1 MKNGRTTMI
10 KRFFALVL
18 AFAVAVSI
26 LTVPVQES
34 YAAGGKVKTVAVTN
48 LPAKQLTLKKG
59 KSFTLKT
66 KVSVSGKKVSKAVT
80 YKTSNKKVATVNAK
94 GKITAKKKGTAT
106 ITIYSKADKKKT
118 CKIKVTVGTPVTK
131 VKLNKTK
138 ANLNVGKSLTLKT
151 TLSPKK
157 PSNKGIIWKSSNTKI
172 ATITSKGVVKAK
184 KAGTVKITATA
195 KDGSGKKAICK
206 VTVKKAAS
214 IIPIPTPEEPL
225 IVKSLNIAQP
235 DMLTIT
241 LTKQAAL
248 TASDF
253 QVWAKKYESADYL
266 KQYTIGQITTT
277 DSLTYKIKLTGDSVL
292 QKNSYIKVVVPKLNL
307 SRECIYR
314 DETYTIEKS
323 ETYVYKLGDS
333 VDKSQT
339 LGKGYSNCSVSG
351 LPAGVKYQIKTAAAT
366 CTLKF
371 SGNVTKQGKYTSKL
385 VYEDEL
391 GNKFSMTIIWLVYDG
406 TELLVK
412 DAEKVLTTAW
422 GTTLPQ
428 LEVYGGNGTSTSDY
442 TYELLQ
448 EGSDSAALAVS
459 SLINGGAGI
468 QVSSPKLSAGT
479 YKLRIRA
486 TDKTDTSM
494 TNTGTLTLK
503 IIEGGY
509 LQGKVKDANGDPLTS
524 FQFTMKNQNE
534 YAEYKDVVSGRWD
547 GVSKDGAILMQ
558 DLETGTYDVTV
569 SSYSGTVSTTVY
581 NLKAQKAAYGTD
593 DVYPVWSFDV
603 TLPVY
608 KVNIELDPDVPD
620 AVKNITNFGNWQ
632 DVSDGSYY
640 GSGKIVYLENGTHH
654 LTCRKSISGEIYNFY
669 LDVTV
674 NGSNTT
680 AYAYVKK

>member
-1 MKNGRTTMI
+1 M
-10 KRFFALVL
+10 
-18 AFAVAVSI
+18 
-26 LTVPVQES
+26 
-34 YAAGGKVKTVAVTN
+34 
-48 LPAKQLTLKKG
+48 
-59 KSFTLKT
+59 
-66 KVSVSGKKVSKAVT
+66 
-80 YKTSNKKVATVNAK
+80 
-94 GKITAKKKGTAT
+94 
-106 ITIYSKADKKKT
+106 
-118 CKIKVTVGTPVTK
+118 
-131 VKLNKTK
+131 
-138 ANLNVGKSLTLKT
+138 
-151 TLSPKK
+151 
-157 PSNKGIIWKSSNTKI
+157 
-172 ATITSKGVVKAK
+172 
-184 KAGTVKITATA
+184 
-195 KDGSGKKAICK
+195 
-206 VTVKKAAS
+206 
-214 IIPIPTPEEPL
+214 
-225 IVKSLNIAQP
+225 
-235 DMLTIT
+235 
-241 LTKQAAL
+241 
-248 TASDF
+248 
-253 QVWAKKYESADYL
+253 
-266 KQYTIGQITTT
+266 
-277 DSLTYKIKLTGDSVL
+277 L

-333 VDKSQT
+333 VDKSQA

-428 LEVYGGNGTSTSDY
+428 LKVYGGNGTDTSDY
-442 TYELLQ
+442 TYEILR
-448 EGSDSAALAVS
+448 EESDSAALAVS

-468 QVSSPKLSAGT
+468 QVSSPKLSVGT

-494 TNTGTLTLK
+494 TSTGTLTLK

-534 YAEYKDVVSGRWD
+534 YAEYSDVVSGRWN

-558 DLETGTYDVTV
+558 DLEAGTYDVTV

-581 NLKAQKAAYGTD
+581 NLKTQKAAYGTD

-608 KVNIELDPDVPD
+608 KVTIELDPDVPD
-620 AVKNITNFGNWQ
+620 AVKNITGFGNWQ

-640 GSGKIVYLENGTHH
+640 GSTKTVYLENGTHH

-674 NGSNTT
+674 DGSNTT
-680 AYAYVKK
+680 AYAYVKE

>member
-1 MKNGRTTMI
+1 M
-10 KRFFALVL
+10 
-18 AFAVAVSI
+18 
-26 LTVPVQES
+26 
-34 YAAGGKVKTVAVTN
+34 TN
-48 LPAKQLTLKKG
+48 LQ
-59 KSFTLKT
+59 
-66 KVSVSGKKVSKAVT
+66 
-80 YKTSNKKVATVNAK
+80 
-94 GKITAKKKGTAT
+94 
-106 ITIYSKADKKKT
+106 
-118 CKIKVTVGTPVTK
+118 
-131 VKLNKTK
+131 
-138 ANLNVGKSLTLKT
+138 
-151 TLSPKK
+151 
-157 PSNKGIIWKSSNTKI
+157 
-172 ATITSKGVVKAK
+172 
-184 KAGTVKITATA
+184 
-195 KDGSGKKAICK
+195 
-206 VTVKKAAS
+206 
-214 IIPIPTPEEPL
+214 
-225 IVKSLNIAQP
+225 
-235 DMLTIT
+235 
-241 LTKQAAL
+241 
-248 TASDF
+248 
-253 QVWAKKYESADYL
+253 
-266 KQYTIGQITTT
+266 
-277 DSLTYKIKLTGDSVL
+277 
-292 QKNSYIKVVVPKLNL
+292 
-307 SRECIYR
+307 CIYR

-351 LPAGVKYQIKTAAAT
+351 LPAGVRYQIKTAAAT

-371 SGNVTKQGKYTSKL
+371 NGNVTKKGKYTSKL

-468 QVSSPKLSAGT
+468 QVSSPKLSVGT

-494 TNTGTLTLK
+494 TSTGTLTLK

-534 YAEYKDVVSGRWD
+534 YAEYTDEVSGRWN
-547 GVSKDGAILMQ
+547 GVSKDGTILMQ
-558 DLETGTYDVTV
+558 DLEAGTYDVTV

-581 NLKAQKAAYGTD
+581 NLKTQKAAYGTD

-608 KVNIELDPDVPD
+608 KVTIELDPDVPD
-620 AVKNITNFGNWQ
+620 AVKNITGFGNWQ

-640 GSGKIVYLENGTHH
+640 GSTKTVYLENGTHH

-680 AYAYVKK
+680 AYAYVKE

>member
-10 KRFFALVL
+10 KRIFAVVLV
-18 AFAVAVSI
+18 FAVAVSI
-26 LTVPVQES
+26 LTVPTQES
-34 YAAGGKVKTVAVTN
+34 YAASGKVKTVAVTN

-59 KSFTLKT
+59 KTFTLKT
-66 KVSVSGKKVSKAVT
+66 KVTVTGKASKKVA
-80 YKTSNKKVATVNAK
+80 YKSSNKKVATVNAN

-106 ITIYSKADKKKT
+106 IYVISKADKKKKCQVT
-118 CKIKVTVGTPVTK
+118 VTVGTPVTK

-138 ANLNVGKSLTLKT
+138 STMTIGKKQTLKAT
-151 TLSPKK
+151 VTPKK
-157 PSNKGIIWKSSNTKI
+157 ASNKAVIWKSSNTKI
-172 ATITSKGVVKAK
+172 ATVTSKGVVKAK
-184 KAGTVKITATA
+184 KAGTVTITATA
-195 KDGSGKKAICK
+195 KDGSGKKATCK
-206 VTVKKAAS
+206 ITVKKATPV
-214 IIPIPTPEEPL
+214 IPIPTPDEPL
-225 IVKSLNIAQP
+225 IVKSMNIAQP
-235 DMLTIT
+235 DQLTVT
-241 LTKQAAL
+241 LTKPVTL

-253 QVWAKKYESADYL
+253 QVWSKKYESADYL
-266 KQYTIGQITTT
+266 KQYSVGQVTTT

-314 DETYTIEKS
+314 EETYTIEKS

-333 VDKSQT
+333 VNKSRV

-351 LPAGVKYQIKTAAAT
+351 LPAGVKYQITTDAAT
-366 CTLKF
+366 RTLEFTGK
-371 SGNVTKQGKYTSKL
+371 VTKQGKYTSKL

-422 GTTLPQ
+422 GTTFSQ
-428 LEVYGGNGTSTSDY
+428 LAVYGGNGTTASDY
-442 TYELLQ
+442 TYEILQ

-468 QVSSPKLSAGT
+468 RVSSPKLSAGT

-494 TNTGTLTLK
+494 TSTGTLTLK

-534 YAEYKDVVSGRWD
+534 YAEYSDVVRGKWN
-547 GVSKDGAILMQ
+547 GVSKDGAILMN
-558 DLETGTYDVTV
+558 DLEAGTYDVTV

-581 NLKAQKAAYGTD
+581 NLKTHKAAYETD

-620 AVKNITNFGNWQ
+620 AVKNITSFGNWQ

-640 GSGKIVYLENGTHH
+640 GSAKIVYLENGTYH
-654 LTCRKSISGEIYNFY
+654 LTCRKSISGVTYNFY

-680 AYAYVKK
+680 AYAYVKE

>member
-1 MKNGRTTMI
+1 M
-10 KRFFALVL
+10 
-18 AFAVAVSI
+18 
-26 LTVPVQES
+26 
-34 YAAGGKVKTVAVTN
+34 
-48 LPAKQLTLKKG
+48 
-59 KSFTLKT
+59 
-66 KVSVSGKKVSKAVT
+66 
-80 YKTSNKKVATVNAK
+80 
-94 GKITAKKKGTAT
+94 
-106 ITIYSKADKKKT
+106 
-118 CKIKVTVGTPVTK
+118 
-131 VKLNKTK
+131 
-138 ANLNVGKSLTLKT
+138 
-151 TLSPKK
+151 
-157 PSNKGIIWKSSNTKI
+157 
-172 ATITSKGVVKAK
+172 
-184 KAGTVKITATA
+184 
-195 KDGSGKKAICK
+195 
-206 VTVKKAAS
+206 KKAAS

-235 DMLTIT
+235 DLLTIT

-371 SGNVTKQGKYTSKL
+371 NGNVTKQGKYTSKL

-428 LEVYGGNGTSTSDY
+428 LKVYGGNGTDTSDY
-442 TYELLQ
+442 TYEILR
-448 EGSDSAALAVS
+448 EESDSAALAVS

-468 QVSSPKLSAGT
+468 QVSSPKLSTGT

-494 TNTGTLTLK
+494 TSTGTLTLK

-534 YAEYKDVVSGRWD
+534 YAEYTDEVSGRWN
-547 GVSKDGAILMQ
+547 GVSKDGVILMD
-558 DLETGTYDVTV
+558 DLEAGTYDVAV
-569 SSYSGTVSTTVY
+569 SSYSGTVGTTVY
-581 NLKAQKAAYGTD
+581 NLKTQKAAYGTD
-593 DVYPVWSFDV
+593 DVHPVWSFDV

-608 KVNIELDPDVPD
+608 KVTIELAPDVPD
-620 AVKNITNFGNWQ
+620 AVKNITGFGNWQ

-640 GSGKIVYLENGTHH
+640 GSTKTVYLENGTHH

-680 AYAYVKK
+680 AYAYVKE

>member
-195 KDGSGKKAICK
+195 KDGSGKKATCK
-206 VTVKKAAS
+206 ITVKKAAS

-314 DETYTIEKS
+314 EETYTIEKS

-333 VDKSQT
+333 VDKSQA

-351 LPAGVKYQIKTAAAT
+351 LPAGVRYQITTDAAT
-366 CTLKF
+366 RTLEF
-371 SGNVTKQGKYTSKL
+371 TGNVTKKGKYTSKL

-391 GNKFSMTIIWLVYDG
+391 GNKFSMTIIWLVYDE

-428 LEVYGGNGTSTSDY
+428 LEV
-442 TYELLQ
+442 
-448 EGSDSAALAVS
+448 
-459 SLINGGAGI
+459 
-468 QVSSPKLSAGT
+468 
-479 YKLRIRA
+479 
-486 TDKTDTSM
+486 
-494 TNTGTLTLK
+494 
-503 IIEGGY
+503 
-509 LQGKVKDANGDPLTS
+509 
-524 FQFTMKNQNE
+524 
-534 YAEYKDVVSGRWD
+534 
-547 GVSKDGAILMQ
+547 
-558 DLETGTYDVTV
+558 
-569 SSYSGTVSTTVY
+569 
-581 NLKAQKAAYGTD
+581 
-593 DVYPVWSFDV
+593 
-603 TLPVY
+603 
-608 KVNIELDPDVPD
+608 
-620 AVKNITNFGNWQ
+620 
-632 DVSDGSYY
+632 
-640 GSGKIVYLENGTHH
+640 
-654 LTCRKSISGEIYNFY
+654 
-669 LDVTV
+669 
-674 NGSNTT
+674 
-680 AYAYVKK
+680 

>member
-157 PSNKGIIWKSSNTKI
+157 PSNKGIIWKSSNTKV
-172 ATITSKGVVKAK
+172 ATVTSKGVVKAK

-195 KDGSGKKAICK
+195 KDGSGKKATCK
-206 VTVKKAAS
+206 ITVKKAAS

-428 LEVYGGNGTSTSDY
+428 LAVYGGNGTSTSDY

-534 YAEYKDVVSGRWD
+534 YAEYKDVVSGRWN
-547 GVSKDGAILMQ
+547 GVSKDGTILMQ
-558 DLETGTYDVTV
+558 DLEAGTYDVTV

-581 NLKAQKAAYGTD
+581 NLKTQKAAYGTG

-632 DVSDGSYY
+632 DVSAGSYY
-640 GSGKIVYLENGTHH
+640 ESGKIVYLENGTHH
-654 LTCRKSISGEIYNFY
+654 LTCRKSISGVIYSFY
-669 LDVTV
+669 LDATV

-680 AYAYVKK
+680 AYAYVKE

>member
-10 KRFFALVL
+10 KRIFALVL

-26 LTVPVQES
+26 LTVPIQES

-106 ITIYSKADKKKT
+106 LTSYSKADKKKT

-172 ATITSKGVVKAK
+172 ATVTSKGVVKAK
-184 KAGTVKITATA
+184 KAGNVTITATA
-195 KDGSGKKAICK
+195 KDGSGKKATCK
-206 VTVKKAAS
+206 ITVKKAAS
-214 IIPIPTPEEPL
+214 IIPMPTPEEPL

-235 DMLTIT
+235 DMLTVT

-333 VDKSQT
+333 VDKSQA

-371 SGNVTKQGKYTSKL
+371 NGNVTKQGKYTSKL

-428 LEVYGGNGTSTSDY
+428 LKVYGGNGTDTSDY
-442 TYELLQ
+442 TYEILR
-448 EGSDSAALAVS
+448 EESDSAALAVS

-468 QVSSPKLSAGT
+468 QVSSPKLSTGT

-494 TNTGTLTLK
+494 TSTGTLTLK

-534 YAEYKDVVSGRWD
+534 YAEYTDEVSGRWN
-547 GVSKDGAILMQ
+547 GVGKDGAILMQ
-558 DLETGTYDVTV
+558 DLEAGTYDVTV
-569 SSYSGTVSTTVY
+569 SSYSGTVGTTVY
-581 NLKAQKAAYGTD
+581 NLQTQKAAYGTD

-608 KVNIELDPDVPD
+608 KVTIELDPDVP
-620 AVKNITNFGNWQ
+620 
-632 DVSDGSYY
+632 
-640 GSGKIVYLENGTHH
+640 
-654 LTCRKSISGEIYNFY
+654 
-669 LDVTV
+669 V

-680 AYAYVKK
+680 AYAYVKE

>member
-1 MKNGRTTMI
+1 MKNGRTTTI
-10 KRFFALVL
+10 KRIFAMVL

-26 LTVPVQES
+26 LTVPTQES

-59 KSFTLKT
+59 KTFTLKT
-66 KVSVSGKKVSKAVT
+66 KVTVTGKASKKVA
-80 YKTSNKKVATVNAK
+80 YKSSNKKVATVNAN

-106 ITIYSKADKKKT
+106 ITVYSKTDKKKT

-138 ANLNVGKSLTLKT
+138 ANLYIGKSLTLKT

-157 PSNKGIIWKSSNTKI
+157 PSNKGIIWKSSNTKV
-172 ATITSKGVVKAK
+172 ATVTSKGVVKAK
-184 KAGTVKITATA
+184 KAGTVTITATA
-195 KDGSGKKAICK
+195 KDGSGKKATCK
-206 VTVKKAAS
+206 ITVKKS
-214 IIPIPTPEEPL
+214 NPVIPTPEEPL
-225 IVKSLNIAQP
+225 IVKNMNIEQP
-235 DMLTIT
+235 DQLMVTF
-241 LTKQAAL
+241 TKPVTL

-253 QVWAKKYESADYL
+253 QVWSKKYESADYL
-266 KQYTIGQITTT
+266 KQYLVGQVTTT

-307 SRECIYR
+307 LRECIYR

-333 VDKSQT
+333 VNKSQV

-351 LPAGVKYQIKTAAAT
+351 LPAGVKYQITTDAAT
-366 CTLKF
+366 RTLKF

-428 LEVYGGNGTSTSDY
+428 LEVYGGNGTDTSDY
-442 TYELLQ
+442 TYEILQ

-459 SLINGGAGI
+459 SLINNGAGI
-468 QVSSPKLSAGT
+468 RVSSPKLSAGT

-494 TNTGTLTLK
+494 TSTGTLTLK

-534 YAEYKDVVSGRWD
+534 YAEYSDVVSGKWN
-547 GVSKDGAILMQ
+547 GVSKDGGILMQ
-558 DLETGTYDVTV
+558 DLEAGTYDVTV

-581 NLKAQKAAYGTD
+581 NLKTQKAAYGTD

-620 AVKNITNFGNWQ
+620 AVKNITSFGSWQ

-640 GSGKIVYLENGTHH
+640 GATKTIYLENGTHH
-654 LTCRKSISGEIYNFY
+654 LTCKKSISGVTYKFY

>member
-1 MKNGRTTMI
+1 M
-10 KRFFALVL
+10 
-18 AFAVAVSI
+18 
-26 LTVPVQES
+26 
-34 YAAGGKVKTVAVTN
+34 
-48 LPAKQLTLKKG
+48 
-59 KSFTLKT
+59 
-66 KVSVSGKKVSKAVT
+66 
-80 YKTSNKKVATVNAK
+80 
-94 GKITAKKKGTAT
+94 
-106 ITIYSKADKKKT
+106 
-118 CKIKVTVGTPVTK
+118 
-131 VKLNKTK
+131 
-138 ANLNVGKSLTLKT
+138 
-151 TLSPKK
+151 
-157 PSNKGIIWKSSNTKI
+157 
-172 ATITSKGVVKAK
+172 
-184 KAGTVKITATA
+184 
-195 KDGSGKKAICK
+195 
-206 VTVKKAAS
+206 
-214 IIPIPTPEEPL
+214 PTPEEPL

-235 DMLTIT
+235 DMLTVT

-333 VDKSQT
+333 VDKSQA

-428 LEVYGGNGTSTSDY
+428 LKVYGGNGTDTSDY
-442 TYELLQ
+442 TYEILR
-448 EGSDSAALAVS
+448 EESDSAALAVS

-468 QVSSPKLSAGT
+468 QVSSPKLSVGT

-494 TNTGTLTLK
+494 TSTGTLTLK

-534 YAEYKDVVSGRWD
+534 YAEYSDVVSGRWN

-558 DLETGTYDVTV
+558 DLEAGTYDVTV

-581 NLKAQKAAYGTD
+581 NLKTQKAAYGTD

-608 KVNIELDPDVPD
+608 KVNIELDPDAPD
-620 AVKNITNFGNWQ
+620 AVKNITSFGNWQ

-640 GSGKIVYLENGTHH
+640 GSTKTVYLENGTHH

-669 LDVTV
+669 LDVAV
-674 NGSNTT
+674 DGSNTT
-680 AYAYVKK
+680 AYAYVKE

>member
-10 KRFFALVL
+10 KRFFALAL

-118 CKIKVTVGTPVTK
+118 CKIKVTVGTPVIK

-195 KDGSGKKAICK
+195 KDGSGKKATCK

-214 IIPIPTPEEPL
+214 IIPMPTPDEPL
-225 IVKSLNIAQP
+225 IVKSMNVSQP
-235 DMLTIT
+235 DLLTVT

-266 KQYTIGQITTT
+266 KQYMIGQITTT

-314 DETYTIEKS
+314 EETYTIEKS

-333 VDKSQT
+333 VDKSQA

-351 LPAGVKYQIKTAAAT
+351 LPAGVRYQITTDAAT
-366 CTLKF
+366 RTLEF
-371 SGNVTKQGKYTSKL
+371 TGNVTKKGKYTSKL

-428 LEVYGGNGTSTSDY
+428 LEVYGRNGTSTSDY

-558 DLETGTYDVTV
+558 DLEAGTYDVTV

-593 DVYPVWSFDV
+593 DVYPAWSFDV

>member
-195 KDGSGKKAICK
+195 KDGSGKKATCK
-206 VTVKKAAS
+206 ITVKKAAS
-214 IIPIPTPEEPL
+214 IIPMPTPDEPL
-225 IVKSLNIAQP
+225 IVKSMNVSQP
-235 DMLTIT
+235 DLLTVT

-266 KQYTIGQITTT
+266 KQYMIGQITTT

-314 DETYTIEKS
+314 EETYTIEKS

-333 VDKSQT
+333 VDKSQA

-351 LPAGVKYQIKTAAAT
+351 LPAGVRYQITTDAAT
-366 CTLKF
+366 RTLEF
-371 SGNVTKQGKYTSKL
+371 TGNVTKKGKYTSKL

-428 LEVYGGNGTSTSDY
+428 LEVYGRNGTSTSDY
-442 TYELLQ
+442 AYELLQ

-558 DLETGTYDVTV
+558 DLEAGTYDVTV

-593 DVYPVWSFDV
+593 DVYPAWSFDV

>member
-157 PSNKGIIWKSSNTKI
+157 PSNKGIIWKSSNTKV
-172 ATITSKGVVKAK
+172 ATVTSKGVVKAK

-195 KDGSGKKAICK
+195 KDGSGKKATCK
-206 VTVKKAAS
+206 ITVKKAAS
-214 IIPIPTPEEPL
+214 IIPMPTPEEPL

-235 DMLTIT
+235 DMLTVT

-292 QKNSYIKVVVPKLNL
+292 QK
-307 SRECIYR
+307 
-314 DETYTIEKS
+314 
-323 ETYVYKLGDS
+323 
-333 VDKSQT
+333 
-339 LGKGYSNCSVSG
+339 
-351 LPAGVKYQIKTAAAT
+351 
-366 CTLKF
+366 
-371 SGNVTKQGKYTSKL
+371 
-385 VYEDEL
+385 
-391 GNKFSMTIIWLVYDG
+391 
-406 TELLVK
+406 
-412 DAEKVLTTAW
+412 
-422 GTTLPQ
+422 
-428 LEVYGGNGTSTSDY
+428 
-442 TYELLQ
+442 
-448 EGSDSAALAVS
+448 
-459 SLINGGAGI
+459 
-468 QVSSPKLSAGT
+468 
-479 YKLRIRA
+479 
-486 TDKTDTSM
+486 
-494 TNTGTLTLK
+494 
-503 IIEGGY
+503 
-509 LQGKVKDANGDPLTS
+509 
-524 FQFTMKNQNE
+524 
-534 YAEYKDVVSGRWD
+534 
-547 GVSKDGAILMQ
+547 
-558 DLETGTYDVTV
+558 
-569 SSYSGTVSTTVY
+569 
-581 NLKAQKAAYGTD
+581 
-593 DVYPVWSFDV
+593 
-603 TLPVY
+603 
-608 KVNIELDPDVPD
+608 
-620 AVKNITNFGNWQ
+620 
-632 DVSDGSYY
+632 
-640 GSGKIVYLENGTHH
+640 TH
-654 LTCRKSISGEIYNFY
+654 I
-669 LDVTV
+669 
-674 NGSNTT
+674 
-680 AYAYVKK
+680 

>member
-1 MKNGRTTMI
+1 MKNGRTTTI
-10 KRFFALVL
+10 KRIFAMVL

-26 LTVPVQES
+26 LTVSTQES
-34 YAAGGKVKTVAVTN
+34 YAANGKVKTVAVTN

-59 KSFTLKT
+59 KTFTLKT
-66 KVSVSGKKVSKAVT
+66 KVTVTGKASKKVA
-80 YKTSNKKVATVNAK
+80 YKSSNKKVATVNAN
-94 GKITAKKKGTAT
+94 GKIIAKKKGTAT
-106 ITIYSKADKKKT
+106 ITVYSKADKKKT

-138 ANLNVGKSLTLKT
+138 ANLNIGKTLTLKT

-157 PSNKGIIWKSSNTKI
+157 PSNKGIIWKSSNTKV
-172 ATITSKGVVKAK
+172 ATVTSKGVVKAK
-184 KAGTVKITATA
+184 KAGTVTITATA
-195 KDGSGKKAICK
+195 KDGSGKKAACK
-206 VTVKKAAS
+206 ITVKKGN
-214 IIPIPTPEEPL
+214 PVIPTPEEPL
-225 IVKSLNIAQP
+225 IIKNMNIEQP
-235 DMLTIT
+235 DQLMVTF
-241 LTKQAAL
+241 TKPVTL

-253 QVWAKKYESADYL
+253 QVWSKKYESADYL
-266 KQYTIGQITTT
+266 KQYLIGQVTTT
-277 DSLTYKIKLTGDSVL
+277 DSLTYKIKFTGDSVL

-307 SRECIYR
+307 LRECIYR

-333 VDKSQT
+333 VNKSQV

-351 LPAGVKYQIKTAAAT
+351 LPAGVKYQIMTDAAT
-366 CTLKF
+366 RTLKF

-428 LEVYGGNGTSTSDY
+428 LEVYGGNGTDTSDY
-442 TYELLQ
+442 TYEILQ

-459 SLINGGAGI
+459 SLINNGAGI
-468 QVSSPKLSAGT
+468 RVSSPKLSAGT

-486 TDKTDTSM
+486 TDKTDISM
-494 TNTGTLTLK
+494 TSTGTLTLK

-534 YAEYKDVVSGRWD
+534 YAEYSDAVRGKWN

-558 DLETGTYDVTV
+558 DLEAGTYDVTV

-581 NLKAQKAAYGTD
+581 NLKTHKAAYGTD

-620 AVKNITNFGNWQ
+620 AVKNITSFGNWQ

-640 GSGKIVYLENGTHH
+640 GTTKTVYLENGTHH
-654 LTCRKSISGEIYNFY
+654 LTCQKRISGVTYKFY

-680 AYAYVKK
+680 AYAYVKE

>member
-1 MKNGRTTMI
+1 MKNGRTTTI
-10 KRFFALVL
+10 KRIFAMVL

-26 LTVPVQES
+26 LTVSTQES
-34 YAAGGKVKTVAVTN
+34 YAASGKVKTVAVTN

-59 KSFTLKT
+59 KTFTLKT
-66 KVSVSGKKVSKAVT
+66 KVTVTGKASKKVA
-80 YKTSNKKVATVNAK
+80 YKSSNKKVATVNAN
-94 GKITAKKKGTAT
+94 GKIIAKKKGTAT
-106 ITIYSKADKKKT
+106 ITVYSKADKKKT

-138 ANLNVGKSLTLKT
+138 ANLNIGKTLTLKT

-157 PSNKGIIWKSSNTKI
+157 PSNKGIIWKSSNTKV
-172 ATITSKGVVKAK
+172 ATVTSKGVVKAK
-184 KAGTVKITATA
+184 KAGTVTITATA
-195 KDGSGKKAICK
+195 KDGSGKKAACK
-206 VTVKKAAS
+206 ITVKKGN
-214 IIPIPTPEEPL
+214 PVIPTPEEPL
-225 IVKSLNIAQP
+225 IIKNMNIEQP
-235 DMLTIT
+235 DQLMVTF
-241 LTKQAAL
+241 TKPVTL

-253 QVWAKKYESADYL
+253 QVWSKKYESADYL
-266 KQYTIGQITTT
+266 KQYLIGQVTTT
-277 DSLTYKIKLTGDSVL
+277 DSLTYKIKFTGDSVL

-307 SRECIYR
+307 LRECIYR

-333 VDKSQT
+333 VNKSQV

-351 LPAGVKYQIKTAAAT
+351 LPAGVKYQIMTDAAT
-366 CTLKF
+366 RTLKF

-428 LEVYGGNGTSTSDY
+428 LEVYGGNGTDTSDY
-442 TYELLQ
+442 TYEILQ

-459 SLINGGAGI
+459 SLINNGAGI
-468 QVSSPKLSAGT
+468 RVSSPKLSAGT

-486 TDKTDTSM
+486 TDKTDISM
-494 TNTGTLTLK
+494 TSTGTLTLK

-534 YAEYKDVVSGRWD
+534 YAEYSDAVRGKWN

-558 DLETGTYDVTV
+558 DLEAGTYDVTV

-581 NLKAQKAAYGTD
+581 NLKTHKTAYGTD

-620 AVKNITNFGNWQ
+620 AVKNITSFGNWQ

-640 GSGKIVYLENGTHH
+640 GTTKTVYLENGTHH
-654 LTCRKSISGEIYNFY
+654 LTCQKRISGVTYKFY

-680 AYAYVKK
+680 AYAYVKE

>member
-1 MKNGRTTMI
+1 MRKQVKMSVL
-10 KRFFALVL
+10 KRIQAVVI
-18 AFAVAVSI
+18 AVAVAVSM
-26 LTVPVQES
+26 LTIPDAEVS
-34 YAAGGKVKTVAVTN
+34 AATGKVKSVAVTN

-80 YKTSNKKVATVNAK
+80 YKTSNKKVAAVNAK

-151 TLSPKK
+151 ILSPKK

-195 KDGSGKKAICK
+195 KDGSGKKATCK
-206 VTVKKAAS
+206 ITVKKAAS
-214 IIPIPTPEEPL
+214 IIPMPTPDEPL

-277 DSLTYKIKLTGDSVL
+277 DSLTYMIKLTGDSVL

-371 SGNVTKQGKYTSKL
+371 NGNVTKQGKYTSKL

-391 GNKFSMTIIWLVYDG
+391 GNKLSMTIIWLVYG

-428 LEVYGGNGTSTSDY
+428 LKVYGGNGTDTSDY
-442 TYELLQ
+442 TYEILR
-448 EGSDSAALAVS
+448 EESDSAALAVS

-468 QVSSPKLSAGT
+468 QVSSPKLSTGT

-494 TNTGTLTLK
+494 TSTGTLTLK

-534 YAEYKDVVSGRWD
+534 YAEYTDEVSGRWN
-547 GVSKDGAILMQ
+547 GVSKDGVILMD
-558 DLETGTYDVTV
+558 DLEAGTYDVTV
-569 SSYSGTVSTTVY
+569 SSYSGTVGTTVY
-581 NLKAQKAAYGTD
+581 NLKTQKAAYGTD
-593 DVYPVWSFDV
+593 DVHPVWSFDV

-608 KVNIELDPDVPD
+608 KVTIELDPDVPD
-620 AVKNITNFGNWQ
+620 AVKNITGFGNWQ

-640 GSGKIVYLENGTHH
+640 GSTKTVYLENGTHH

-680 AYAYVKK
+680 AYAYVKE

>member
-1 MKNGRTTMI
+1 MDASSETASY
-10 KRFFALVL
+10 FANAQGVISKIL
-18 AFAVAVSI
+18 ASQSPNVDAVSG
-26 LTVPVQES
+26 
-34 YAAGGKVKTVAVTN
+34 A
-48 LPAKQLTLKKG
+48 
-59 KSFTLKT
+59 
-66 KVSVSGKKVSKAVT
+66 T
-80 YKTSNKKVATVNAK
+80 YSSN
-94 GKITAKKKGTAT
+94 GIITAVQNALSQAIPSGNQAV
-106 ITIYSKADKKKT
+106 
-118 CKIKVTVGTPVTK
+118 VTPTPTP
-131 VKLNKTK
+131 
-138 ANLNVGKSLTLKT
+138 
-151 TLSPKK
+151 SPKPTKK
-157 PSNKGIIWKSSNTKI
+157 PSPIPKPGDEQIYKDGTYTGTGKGYSGTITLTAKIKKGVIKSLEAEHTDTPVFFKKAWDILENEIIQNQSVEGIDTVSGATYSSKGIIN
-172 ATITSKGVVKAK
+172 AM
-184 KAGTVKITATA
+184 
-195 KDGSGKKAICK
+195 KDILKQAEKDTTK
-206 VTVKKAAS
+206 VTPTPTPEVTVTPIPEAT
-214 IIPIPTPEEPL
+214 PIPTPEEPL

-235 DMLTIT
+235 DLLTIT

-371 SGNVTKQGKYTSKL
+371 NGNVTKQGKYTSKL

-428 LEVYGGNGTSTSDY
+428 LKVYGGNGTDTSDY
-442 TYELLQ
+442 TYEILR
-448 EGSDSAALAVS
+448 EESDSAALAVS

-468 QVSSPKLSAGT
+468 QVSSPKLSTGT

-494 TNTGTLTLK
+494 TSTGTLTLK

-534 YAEYKDVVSGRWD
+534 YAEYTDEVSGRWN
-547 GVSKDGAILMQ
+547 GVSKDGVILMD
-558 DLETGTYDVTV
+558 DLEAGTYDVAV
-569 SSYSGTVSTTVY
+569 SSYSGTVGTTVY
-581 NLKAQKAAYGTD
+581 NLKTQKAAYGTD
-593 DVYPVWSFDV
+593 DVHPVWSFDV

-608 KVNIELDPDVPD
+608 KVTIELDPDVPD
-620 AVKNITNFGNWQ
+620 AVKNITGFGNWQ

-640 GSGKIVYLENGTHH
+640 GSTKTVYLENGTHH

-680 AYAYVKK
+680 AYAYVKE

>member
-157 PSNKGIIWKSSNTKI
+157 PSNKGIIWKSSNTKV
-172 ATITSKGVVKAK
+172 ATVTSKGVVKAK

-195 KDGSGKKAICK
+195 KDGSGKKATCK
-206 VTVKKAAS
+206 ITVKKAAS

-428 LEVYGGNGTSTSDY
+428 LAVYGGNGTSTSDY

-534 YAEYKDVVSGRWD
+534 YAEYKDVVSGRWN
-547 GVSKDGAILMQ
+547 GVSKDGTILMQ
-558 DLETGTYDVTV
+558 DLEAGTYDVTV

-581 NLKAQKAAYGTD
+581 NLKTQKAAYGTG

-632 DVSDGSYY
+632 DVSAGSYY
-640 GSGKIVYLENGTHH
+640 ESGKIVYLENGTHH
-654 LTCRKSISGEIYNFY
+654 LTCRKSISGVIYSFY

-680 AYAYVKK
+680 AYAYVKE

>member
-10 KRFFALVL
+10 KSFFALAL

-195 KDGSGKKAICK
+195 KDGSGKKATCK
-206 VTVKKAAS
+206 ITVKKAAS
-214 IIPIPTPEEPL
+214 IIPMPTPEEPL

-524 FQFTMKNQNE
+524 VQFTMKNQNE
-534 YAEYKDVVSGRWD
+534 YAEYKDVVSGRWN
-547 GVSKDGAILMQ
+547 GVSKDGTILMQ
-558 DLETGTYDVTV
+558 DLEAGTYDVTV

-581 NLKAQKAAYGTD
+581 NLKTQKAAYGTD

-608 KVNIELDPDVPD
+608 KVTIELDPDVPD
-620 AVKNITNFGNWQ
+620 AVKNITSFGNWQ
-632 DVSDGSYY
+632 DVSAGSYY
-640 GSGKIVYLENGTHH
+640 ESGKIVYLENGTHH
-654 LTCRKSISGEIYNFY
+654 LTCRKSISGVIYNFY